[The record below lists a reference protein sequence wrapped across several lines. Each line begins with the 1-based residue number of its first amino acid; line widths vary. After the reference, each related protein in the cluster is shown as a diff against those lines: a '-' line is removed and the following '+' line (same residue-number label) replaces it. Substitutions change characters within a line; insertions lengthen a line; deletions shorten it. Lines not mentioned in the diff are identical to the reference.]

1 MAVLEQDYD
10 LRDKEKIMPDLSTV
24 RQTSNND
31 GTENTASRLPANK
44 KAVSGQGIAGRTRI
58 INLAKTNMT
67 QAELDAALQYL
78 QAGDVA
84 GTNDAHTVVGVQPLT
99 ESGVFTSG
107 TTDDVQVAIQGTGA
121 FTAASDFGIGST
133 GVTSSL
139 LAEFSGL
146 QA

>member
-1 MAVLEQDYD
+1 MADITAVAQIYD
-10 LRDKEKIMPDLSTV
+10 NSGNEI
-24 RQTSNND
+24 
-31 GTENTASRLPANK
+31 TAARASANK
-44 KAVSGQGIAGRTRI
+44 KAKSGQGIAGRTRI
-58 INLAKTNMT
+58 INLAKENMT

-78 QAGDVA
+78 QAGDVS

-99 ESGVFTSG
+99 ESGVFTPG
-107 TTDDVQVAIQGTGA
+107 TTDNVQVAIQGTGA
-121 FTAASDFGIGST
+121 FTAASNFGIGTT

>member
-1 MAVLEQDYD
+1 MANLTAYT
-10 LRDKEKIMPDLSTV
+10 PGGLSV
-24 RQTSNND
+24 AF
-31 GTENTASRLPANK
+31 GANK

-67 QAELDAALQYL
+67 QAELDAAIQYL

-84 GTNDAHTVVGVQPLT
+84 GTNDAHTVVAIQPLT

-107 TTDDVQVAIQGTGA
+107 TTDAVQVVIQGTGVA
-121 FTAASDFGIGST
+121 TMAADFGIGTT
-133 GVTSSL
+133 GVTATL